1 MYVDSSTVTAN
12 GKTYTRHLLRES
24 YREDGKVKHR
34 TVANISKASREE
46 IDAIRLALRH
56 KDDLQQ
62 LGNLKADVT
71 LGQGVS
77 VGAVW
82 TIYETA
88 RQLGIVAA
96 LGAARQGKL
105 ALWQIIARVI
115 DQGSRLSAVRLAG
128 DHAACDILNLSAFDE
143 DDLYENLDWLCT
155 NQAAIEDR
163 LARANR
169 QDIEPCRKTRLRDAS
184 HSPTSEDMGH
194 PPWGQ
199 LFLYDVTSFYLEGEC
214 NELGAFGYNRDGKKG
229 KRQIVI
235 GLLCNE
241 LGRPLSIEAFKG
253 NTTDPATFAS
263 QVHKAANRFGGSEV
277 TFVGDRGMIKS
288 HQVEDLVGHG
298 FHYIT
303 AITKPQIERLL
314 CEDVLQ
320 LELFDQDLAEVS
332 TDEGVRYVLR
342 RNPIRAREVAATR
355 QDKVRSVRAELN
367 RQNTYLADH
376 PRAHVEAALRKIDQR
391 LGKLRLSAW
400 LGVSASG
407 RVLSLVE
414 DAETLAEESKLDGCY
429 VLKTDLGQQAVS
441 KEVVHDRY
449 KDLALVEW
457 AFRSSKTVHLEAR
470 PIYVRRESRTRGHV
484 FVVMLAYLIV
494 AELARRWQELDTTVE
509 EGIKVLCTLCATEV
523 LLKGVVR
530 CIQIP
535 RPREPLQ
542 QLLAAARI
550 SLPDVLPSK
559 GVVVT
564 TKKKLPERRTK
575 H

>member
-1 MYVDSSTVTAN
+1 VPTMYVDSSTVTAN

-24 YREDGKVKHR
+24 YRENGQVRHR
-34 TVANISKASREE
+34 TIANISKASPQE

-56 KDDLQQ
+56 KGDLQQ
-62 LGNLKADVT
+62 LGSLRADVT

-77 VGAVW
+77 IGAVW

-88 RQLGIVAA
+88 RKLGIVAA
-96 LGAARQGKL
+96 LGSTRQGKL
-105 ALWQIIARVI
+105 ALWQTIARVL

-128 DHAACDILNLSAFDE
+128 DHAGCDILDVGAFDE

-163 LARANR
+163 LAGANKQGIKPAPR
-169 QDIEPCRKTRLRDAS
+169 GKAAS
-184 HSPTSEDMGH
+184 K
-194 PPWGQ
+194 GQ
-199 LFLYDVTSFYLEGEC
+199 LFLYDVTSAYLEGEC
-214 NELGAFGYNRDGKKG
+214 NELAAFGYNRDGKRG

-235 GLLCNE
+235 GLLCNDM
-241 LGRPLSIEAFKG
+241 GKPLSIEAFRG

-288 HQVEDLVGHG
+288 HQVEDLAGHG

-314 CEDVLQ
+314 REDVLQ
-320 LELFDQDLAEVS
+320 LELFDEELAEVR
-332 TDEGVRYVLR
+332 TNEGVRYVLR
-342 RNPIRAREVAATR
+342 RNPVRARDVAATR
-355 QDKVRSVRAELN
+355 QDKVRSVREELN

-376 PRAHVEAALRKIDQR
+376 PRAHVEVALRKIDQR
-391 LGKLRLSAW
+391 LHKLRLSAW
-400 LGVSASG
+400 LAASASG
-407 RVLSLVE
+407 RELSLVE

-429 VLKTDLGQQAVS
+429 VLKTDLGRQAVS
-441 KEVVHDRY
+441 KEVVHERY

-484 FVVMLAYLIV
+484 FVVMLAYLII

-509 EGIKVLCTLCATEV
+509 EGIKALSTICATKV

-530 CIQIP
+530 CMQIP
-535 RPREPLQ
+535 RPRETLQ
-542 QLLAAARI
+542 RLLGTAGI
-550 SLPDVLPSK
+550 NLPDALPSK

-564 TKKKLPERRTK
+564 TKKKLPERRK
-575 H
+575 NR

>member
-1 MYVDSSTVTAN
+1 VPTMYVDSSTVTAN

-24 YREDGKVKHR
+24 YRENGQVRHR
-34 TVANISKASREE
+34 TIANISKASPQE

-56 KDDLQQ
+56 KGDLQQ
-62 LGNLKADVT
+62 LGSLRADVT

-77 VGAVW
+77 IGAVW

-88 RQLGIVAA
+88 RKLGIVAA
-96 LGAARQGKL
+96 LGSTRQGKL
-105 ALWQIIARVI
+105 ALWQTIARVL

-128 DHAACDILNLSAFDE
+128 DHAGCDILDLGAFDE

-163 LARANR
+163 LAGANKQGIKPAPR
-169 QDIEPCRKTRLRDAS
+169 GKAAS
-184 HSPTSEDMGH
+184 K
-194 PPWGQ
+194 GQ
-199 LFLYDVTSFYLEGEC
+199 LFLYDVTSAYLEGEC
-214 NELGAFGYNRDGKKG
+214 NELAAFGYNRDGKRG

-235 GLLCNE
+235 GLLCNDM
-241 LGRPLSIEAFKG
+241 GKPLSIEAFRG

-288 HQVEDLVGHG
+288 HQVEDLAGHG

-314 CEDVLQ
+314 REDVLQ
-320 LELFDQDLAEVS
+320 LELFDQELAEVR
-332 TDEGVRYVLR
+332 TNEGVRYVLR
-342 RNPIRAREVAATR
+342 RNPVRARDVAATR
-355 QDKVRSVRAELN
+355 QDKVRSVREELN

-376 PRAHVEAALRKIDQR
+376 PRANVEVALRKIDQR
-391 LGKLRLSAW
+391 LHKLRLSAW
-400 LGVSASG
+400 LAASASG
-407 RVLSLVE
+407 RELSLVE

-429 VLKTDLGQQAVS
+429 VLKTDLGRQAVS
-441 KEVVHDRY
+441 KEVVHERY

-484 FVVMLAYLIV
+484 FVVMLAYLII

-509 EGIKVLCTLCATEV
+509 EGIKALSTICATKV

-530 CIQIP
+530 CMQIP
-535 RPREPLQ
+535 RPRETLQ
-542 QLLAAARI
+542 RLLGTAGI
-550 SLPDVLPSK
+550 NLPDALPSK

-564 TKKKLPERRTK
+564 TKKKLPERRK
-575 H
+575 NR